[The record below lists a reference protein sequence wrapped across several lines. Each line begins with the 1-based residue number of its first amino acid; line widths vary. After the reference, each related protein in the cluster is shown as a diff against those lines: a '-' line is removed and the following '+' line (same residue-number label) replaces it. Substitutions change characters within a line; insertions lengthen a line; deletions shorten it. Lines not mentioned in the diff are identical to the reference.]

1 MLAPARFPPAL
12 TAQVNGAVTKMF
24 LEPDFKERLAH
35 EGAQPAGG
43 TPAQF
48 AAYIKSE
55 IEKWA
60 KIVRMAKVKIE

>member
-1 MLAPARFPPAL
+1 MLAPAQFPPAL
-12 TAQVNGAVTKMF
+12 VNQANEAVTKM
-24 LEPDFKERLAH
+24 LTRADFKERLAH

>member
-1 MLAPARFPPAL
+1 MLAPAKIPPPL
-12 TAQVNGAVTKMF
+12 VTQINGAVMKM
-24 LEPDFKERLAH
+24 LTQPDFKERLAH
-35 EGAQPAGG
+35 EGAQPAGD

-60 KIVRMAKVKIE
+60 KIVRMAKVRVE